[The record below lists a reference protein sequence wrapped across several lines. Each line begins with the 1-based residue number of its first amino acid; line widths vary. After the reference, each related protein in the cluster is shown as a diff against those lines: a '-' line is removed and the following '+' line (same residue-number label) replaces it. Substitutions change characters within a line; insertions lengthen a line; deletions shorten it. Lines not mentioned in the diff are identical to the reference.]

1 VRRRPRPAVL
11 LVGIVGVGLAGRFIV
26 THTQSESG
34 SVLELASEKR
44 PADFDQS
51 VSARKISQ
59 KPNHSIT
66 NMVLSKYF
74 EDLGKIARAPLLRFE
89 F

>member
-1 VRRRPRPAVL
+1 MFALVRARL
-11 LVGIVGVGLAGRFIV
+11 
-26 THTQSESG
+26 G

-66 NMVLSKYF
+66 NVVLIKYF
-74 EDLGKIARAPLLRFE
+74 EVLGKIARVPLLTSDRPSE
-89 F
+89 RKQ